1 MFAKSGKMLRYKAEI
16 SQTGKHVRAP
26 SLGLFVAR
34 KTPPQ
39 LPAIRGN
46 LNSTQPVT
54 FQCEVFLALGKLRAH
69 AEFCRI

>member
-1 MFAKSGKMLRYKAEI
+1 MFAKSDKMLRYKAEI

-34 KTPPQ
+34 KTPPSS
-39 LPAIRGN
+39 PIRGN

>member
-34 KTPPQ
+34 KTPQ
-39 LPAIRGN
+39 LPDSWQ
-46 LNSTQPVT
+46 L
-54 FQCEVFLALGKLRAH
+54 KLDPA
-69 AEFCRI
+69 CYISM

>member
-34 KTPPQ
+34 KNPPQ
-39 LPAIRGN
+39 LPDSWQ
-46 LNSTQPVT
+46 LNFDPACYISM
-54 FQCEVFLALGKLRAH
+54 
-69 AEFCRI
+69 